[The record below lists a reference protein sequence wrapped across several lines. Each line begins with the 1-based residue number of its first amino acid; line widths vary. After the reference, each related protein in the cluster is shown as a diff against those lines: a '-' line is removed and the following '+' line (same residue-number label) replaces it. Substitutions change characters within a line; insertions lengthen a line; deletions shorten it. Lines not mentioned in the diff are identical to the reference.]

1 MKDLSNNI
9 SPAVSLPAAV
19 RTAAANGTGVDL
31 QGYESATVLVDV
43 GAEGDTLSSSVHFE
57 VSLEE
62 SDDNSTFTDVAQA
75 SIIDGTIASGGIFLK
90 LDGTAGG
97 NPDTTGGIFRV
108 GYVGNKRYIR
118 VVIAKTGTHSTGT
131 PIGAMVVRGSAR
143 HSTDNAFTAHNA

>member
-97 NPDTTGGIFRV
+97 NPDSTGGIFRV

>member
-57 VSLEE
+57 ISLEE
-62 SDDNSTFTDVAQA
+62 SDDDSTYTDVAQA

-97 NPDTTGGIFRV
+97 NPDSSGGIFRV

>member
-1 MKDLSNNI
+1 MQDLSNNI
-9 SPAVSLPAAV
+9 NPAVSIINAV
-19 RTAAANGTGVDL
+19 KTAAANGTGVDL
-31 QGYESATVLVDV
+31 QGYERATVLVDV

-57 VSLEE
+57 ISLEE
-62 SDDNSTFTDVAQA
+62 SDDDSTYTDVAQA

-97 NPDTTGGIFRV
+97 NPDSTGGIFRV

>member
-90 LDGTAGG
+90 LDGTTGG
-97 NPDTTGGIFRV
+97 DPDTTGGIFRV

-118 VVIAKTGTHSTGT
+118 VVLAKTGTHSNGT

-143 HSTDNAFTAHNA
+143 HSTDNDFTAHNA

>member
-9 SPAVSLPAAV
+9 SPAVSIINAV
-19 RTAAANGTGVDL
+19 KTAAGNGTGVDL

-43 GAEGDTLSSSVHFE
+43 GAEGDTLSSSVYFE

-75 SIIDGTIASGGIFLK
+75 SVVDGTIDSGGIFLK
-90 LDGTAGG
+90 LDGTANG
-97 NPDTTGGIFRV
+97 NPDTAGGIFRI

-118 VVIAKTGTHSTGT
+118 VVLAKTGTHSNGT

-143 HSTDNAFTAHNA
+143 HSTDNAFTAHNS